1 MTAHRVGSVGEASAR
16 KRAALT
22 MIAEVGRSVSGSIS
36 LACGVDHD
44 GARTSAALNP
54 SETPE
59 WVSSW

>member
-1 MTAHRVGSVGEASAR
+1 
-16 KRAALT
+16 
-22 MIAEVGRSVSGSIS
+22 VGRSVSGSIS